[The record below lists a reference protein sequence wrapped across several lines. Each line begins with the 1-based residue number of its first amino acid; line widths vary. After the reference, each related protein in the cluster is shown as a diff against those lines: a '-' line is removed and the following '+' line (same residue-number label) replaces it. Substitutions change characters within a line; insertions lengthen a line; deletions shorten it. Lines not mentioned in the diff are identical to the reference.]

1 MVYLA
6 RPKGNKR
13 YDLMKKHIRDT
24 IVEKRKKL
32 AKEYIHE
39 YSMELS
45 KKFFDSE
52 IYKNAQIIMSYVSIK
67 GEFETKY
74 INRRILS
81 EGKILVL
88 PKTYGQGIMK
98 AFEVKNMDEL
108 VKNCF
113 GLHEPLEGKEHLPD
127 LIIVPGVAFDK
138 KGNRIGFGGG
148 YYDRY
153 LQNKNVK
160 TVALCY
166 EFQIVEGFVVE
177 EHDIP
182 VDYLLYL

>member
-6 RPKGNKR
+6 GPKSNKR

-24 IVEKRKKL
+24 IVDKRKKL
-32 AKEYIHE
+32 AKEYVHE

-45 KKFFDSE
+45 KKFFETE
-52 IYKNAQIIMSYVSIK
+52 IYKNAKIIMSYVSIK

-81 EGKILVL
+81 EGKTLVL
-88 PKTYGQGIMK
+88 PKTYGQGLMK
-98 AFEVKNMDEL
+98 AFEVKTMDEL
-108 VKNCF
+108 VKNSF
-113 GLHEPLEGKEHLPD
+113 GLHEPLESVEHLPD
-127 LIIVPGVAFDK
+127 LIIMPGVAFDK
-138 KGNRIGFGGG
+138 RGNRIGFGGG

-153 LQNKNVK
+153 LQGKTIK

-166 EFQIVEGFVVE
+166 EFQVVEGFAVE

>member
-6 RPKGNKR
+6 RPQSYKR
-13 YDLMKKHIRDT
+13 YDLMKKHIRNT
-24 IVEKRKKL
+24 LIEKRRKL

-45 KKFFDSE
+45 KKFFESD
-52 IYKNAQIIMSYVSIK
+52 IYKNSKIIMSYVSIQ

-81 EGKILVL
+81 EGKTLVL
-88 PKTYGQGIMK
+88 PKIYGKGIMK
-98 AFEVKNMDEL
+98 AYQVNSLDEL
-108 VKNCF
+108 VKNSF
-113 GLHEPLEGKEHLPD
+113 GLHEPLEENELLPE

-138 KGNRIGFGGG
+138 EGNRIGFGGG

-153 LQNKNVK
+153 LSDKKIK
-160 TVALCY
+160 TIAFCY
-166 EFQIVEGFVVE
+166 EFQIVEEFPVE
-177 EHDIP
+177 EHDKA
-182 VDYLLYL
+182 VDILMYL